1 MSRMNG
7 IIWIALSVLL
17 LFGMGIVGSEV
28 GAEEQPIR
36 SLNDAR
42 RPTTPP
48 KAGNDIEAVRSV
60 KRTCQAN
67 GFKCLKGYTCKYVGA
82 DTHPFRCEASC
93 QSGSLCPRGWTKA
106 GGLSSPK
113 FECDLSSNARKS
125 AASASREFRM
135 TLRRIWWSQ
144 RRNGWRTAFAKEDG
158 D

>member
-1 MSRMNG
+1 MSRING
-7 IIWIALSVLL
+7 IIWIALSALL

-28 GAEEQPIR
+28 GAEEKPIR

-42 RPTTPP
+42 RQPRPP
-48 KAGNDIEAVRSV
+48 KPGNDIESV

-106 GGLSSPK
+106 GGFYSSD
-113 FECDLSSNARKS
+113 FECYLSANAEKS
-125 AASASREFRM
+125 ACRANTSINVMWEL
-135 TLRRIWWSQ
+135 LRPMIRSVCPKS
-144 RRNGWRTAFAKEDG
+144 TYDCVVHVDG
-158 D
+158 